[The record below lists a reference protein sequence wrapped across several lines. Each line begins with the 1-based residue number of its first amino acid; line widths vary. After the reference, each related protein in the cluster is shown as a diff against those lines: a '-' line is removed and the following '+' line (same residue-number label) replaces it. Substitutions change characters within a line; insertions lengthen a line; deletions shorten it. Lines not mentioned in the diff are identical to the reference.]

1 MFNVNLLTDEERKTV
16 LELCESIN
24 KQCEELRKTL
34 DLELCEGINKQ
45 CEELTKT
52 LDSHKEEANSGS

>member
-24 KQCEELRKTL
+24 KQRNEINRLLRQCEELRKTL
-34 DLELCEGINKQ
+34 D
-45 CEELTKT
+45 
-52 LDSHKEEANSGS
+52 SYKEEANSGS

>member
-1 MFNVNLLTDEERKTV
+1 MFNPNLLTDEERKTV

-34 DLELCEGINKQ
+34 D
-45 CEELTKT
+45 
-52 LDSHKEEANSGS
+52 SYKEETNSGS